1 MKSGKFKLFQYIS
14 ICCLIIIFGIVFYLT
29 VRSLAEVN
37 VLPELILGRGMIV
50 LTCCYCVMLYILL
63 YLLEGLAIGRRRL
76 LDLSFG
82 FFMSAL
88 ILDFAC
94 AAVGFF
100 FVERHLRILLLCA
113 LIMTVFETVCGI
125 LWILVCH
132 RAFER
137 YHFCRDAIFIYGN
150 REDEDEYVRI
160 TNTLNLYFKIT
171 KTLSCQ
177 VGEDVILQKIPES
190 SIVYLGDIPTE
201 IRNHILKF
209 CQKNRIEC
217 YGIPK
222 ISDIYIQTSEMMQL
236 NDKLLLKYP
245 SVGISGVRSAVKR
258 AADVVCSLILLAVTS
273 PIVLVAAIL
282 IHHEDGGPVIYRQ
295 PRVTLD
301 GRPFVMLKLRTMR
314 VDAEEDGARL
324 ACKDDDRVTRVGRVL
339 RNLHFD
345 ELPQLSN
352 VLRGEMSMVG
362 PRPEREEFIREYAEQ
377 IPEFPER
384 LKVKGG
390 LTGYA
395 QVYGRYNSEPE
406 DKIKYDLYYI
416 YHYSL
421 WLDIKLIVLTIRI
434 LFQKENTEGVEQGQI
449 NTLKK
454 KGDDTDE
461 RKKST

>member
-1 MKSGKFKLFQYIS
+1 M
-14 ICCLIIIFGIVFYLT
+14 
-29 VRSLAEVN
+29 
-37 VLPELILGRGMIV
+37 GRGAIT
-50 LTCCYCVMLYILL
+50 LTCLYCLLLYILL

-76 LDLSFG
+76 LDLIFG

-88 ILDFAC
+88 ILDFAS
-94 AAVGFF
+94 AALGIF
-100 FVERHLRILLLCA
+100 FVEGYFRSFLACA
-113 LIMTVFETVCGI
+113 FVMTVLETVCGI
-125 LWILVCH
+125 LWILGCH

-137 YHFCRDAIFIYGN
+137 YHFCRDAVFIYGN
-150 REDEDEYVRI
+150 REDEAEYVRMM
-160 TNTLNLYFKIT
+160 NTLNLYFKIT
-171 KTLSCQ
+171 KTINCQ
-177 VGEDVILQKIPES
+177 RGEAFIMAEIRES

-222 ISDIYIQTSEMMQL
+222 ISDIYIQTSEVMQL

-245 SVGISGVRSAVKR
+245 NVGISGVRGAVKR
-258 AADVVCSLILLAVTS
+258 VSDILASLILIGITS
-273 PIVLVAAIL
+273 PIVLVSAIL
-282 IHHEDGGPVIYRQ
+282 IRHEDGGPVIYRQ

-301 GRPFVMLKLRTMR
+301 GRPFVMLKMRTMR
-314 VDAEEDGARL
+314 EGAEDDGARL
-324 ACKDDDRVTRVGRVL
+324 ACKNDDRVTRVGRRL

-345 ELPQLSN
+345 ELPQLLN

-362 PRPEREEFIREYAEQ
+362 PRPEREEFIRDYSEQ

-421 WLDIKLIVLTIRI
+421 WLDLKLIILTIRI
-434 LFQKENTEGVEQGQI
+434 LFQKENTEGVEEGQI
-449 NTLKK
+449 NALKK